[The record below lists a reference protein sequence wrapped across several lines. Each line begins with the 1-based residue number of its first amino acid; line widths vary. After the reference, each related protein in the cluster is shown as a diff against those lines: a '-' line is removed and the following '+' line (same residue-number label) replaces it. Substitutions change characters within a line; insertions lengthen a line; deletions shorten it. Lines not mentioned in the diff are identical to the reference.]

1 MKFLVKN
8 KMEENKYIPG
18 VCNIGREEIKQ
29 RKIVGLIGLIAT
41 IIIFFLLS
49 YFNASISL
57 KLLVIIPAAVSSM
70 GFLQAR
76 VHFCVF
82 YGWTSLYNFDSLG
95 KKNKVEKDE
104 YRILVKKKS
113 LRIMIYSL
121 LIGLIIAIAAVF
133 I

>member
-1 MKFLVKN
+1 
-8 KMEENKYIPG
+8 MEENKYIPG

>member
-1 MKFLVKN
+1 MKFLIKN

-104 YRILVKKKS
+104 YRILDKKKS

>member
-1 MKFLVKN
+1 
-8 KMEENKYIPG
+8 MEENKYIPG

-104 YRILVKKKS
+104 YRILDKKKS